1 MLNNLRVFFNF
12 IRHQKIKNNKKII
25 NFSILLFH
33 RIVPEIKNDLLGT
46 CIDVDSFRK
55 IIKYLSLNYNIINP
69 KDFNSLYES
78 NKIQKNS
85 IILSFDDGF
94 IDNYTFAF
102 PILKEFNTNAVFFLP
117 TNYISKKNTTWDWEI
132 KKIIDYNYSELIE
145 KHNFFLKLNNKSKK
159 NILWNCINYL
169 KNKNINYRNDF
180 IQETYKLLKIKNSFN
195 ENDRCLNWTE
205 VNEMQ
210 SKGMLFGSHT
220 HNHTSLLG
228 LKIDEIESELMKSK
242 KLLEEHTKT
251 KCNYFSYPFGSY
263 NDFDNKINKLV
274 HDIGYTN
281 IFSNIQGSN
290 DLNKNVNYL
299 KRVII
304 KNKID
309 KYKLFF

>member
-102 PILKEFNTNAVFFLP
+102 CVLAFCLK
-117 TNYISKKNTTWDWEI
+117 
-132 KKIIDYNYSELIE
+132 
-145 KHNFFLKLNNKSKK
+145 
-159 NILWNCINYL
+159 
-169 KNKNINYRNDF
+169 
-180 IQETYKLLKIKNSFN
+180 
-195 ENDRCLNWTE
+195 
-205 VNEMQ
+205 
-210 SKGMLFGSHT
+210 
-220 HNHTSLLG
+220 
-228 LKIDEIESELMKSK
+228 
-242 KLLEEHTKT
+242 
-251 KCNYFSYPFGSY
+251 
-263 NDFDNKINKLV
+263 
-274 HDIGYTN
+274 
-281 IFSNIQGSN
+281 
-290 DLNKNVNYL
+290 
-299 KRVII
+299 
-304 KNKID
+304 
-309 KYKLFF
+309 